1 MSDNASTPAAGM
13 PQAGMPQA
21 GMPCPRCR
29 VDLMM
34 TERQGVEID
43 YCPKCR
49 GVWLDRG
56 ELDKIIERNA
66 QYSTGTPPEVPTSAP
81 PGQSPWAQ
89 PSAAPPGAQPAAPPP
104 GWGQGYDQGHGGHGG
119 HGGGHGGGQYGGRGH
134 NSFLGR
140 LFG

>member
-1 MSDNASTPAAGM
+1 MSEAVSTTV
-13 PQAGMPQA
+13 A
-21 GMPCPRCR
+21 GMPCPRCG

-34 TERQGVEID
+34 SDRQGIEID

-66 QYSTGTPPEVPTSAP
+66 QYLAPAPDLPQGPQTGPATQRPWVTPNSPQPGYAP
-81 PGQSPWAQ
+81 PAC
-89 PSAAPPGAQPAAPPP
+89 
-104 GWGQGYDQGHGGHGG
+104 GQGQDPRYQGG
-119 HGGGHGGGQYGGRGH
+119 HGGGHHGGGRGGH